1 MKSKRNKPKGR
12 KLGWFLC
19 IMQAL
24 ITAGFIAG
32 LLVLDLLPIKYA
44 LPIIVFL
51 VIFWVIPFTNH
62 MICRKR
68 IWAGRLLSIFMS
80 VILLCGSVYVV
91 KAQGMLSSISNNGEK
106 VDKMVVAV
114 LKDDPAK
121 NIKDAKNYEFGIQ
134 LALKPDDTKGA
145 INEINEKLKEKI
157 NTVQYDNLT
166 EQVDAL
172 YKHDVKA
179 IIYNDAYTSV
189 IKEHYTDFENS
200 IKIIYS
206 HDIVNK
212 LEESIDVTTNV
223 TEPFTVYLSG
233 IDVAGSIDTTGRS
246 DVNILAVVNPKTHQV
261 LLITTPRDYH
271 VVIPGISNGMEDK
284 LTHAGIY
291 GVDASM
297 ATLSELYDVD
307 VDYYV
312 RVNFTSLP
320 QIVDAL
326 GGVEVESEFEFTTH
340 PDSGDVMHVKKG
352 MNSFNGKE
360 ALVFAR
366 ERQNVPG
373 GDFQRGKDQ
382 QAVITAMMKKAIS
395 PAILA
400 GAFDII
406 DSVSSNV
413 DTNMPPRFIKGLVKS
428 QISEPSSWQVTSMA
442 AEGTPASGVC
452 FSAQGSN
459 LSICI
464 PDELSVSNIKEAV
477 DKIIAGMPLENAEI
491 IEDHSQ
497 DNNEDSTKDHMD
509 N

>member
-1 MKSKRNKPKGR
+1 MKSRKNKPKGR

-19 IMQAL
+19 ILQAI

-32 LLVLDLLPIKYA
+32 LFVLDLLPIKYA
-44 LPIIVFL
+44 LPIVVIL
-51 VIFWVIPFTNH
+51 VLFWVIPFTNH
-62 MICRKR
+62 MVCRKR
-68 IWAGRLLSIFMS
+68 VWAGRLLSIFMS
-80 VILLCGSVYVV
+80 VILLCGSAYIA
-91 KAQGMLSSISNNGEK
+91 KAQGMLSSISDNGEK

-121 NIKDAKNYEFGIQ
+121 NIKDAKKYKFGIQ
-134 LALKPDDTKGA
+134 LALKPGDTEDAVEDINNKIKG
-145 INEINEKLKEKI
+145 KI
-157 NTVQYDNLT
+157 KTVQYDNLT
-166 EQVDAL
+166 DQVDAL
-172 YKHDVKA
+172 YEHDVKA

-189 IKEHYTDFENS
+189 IKEHYTDFEDN

-206 HDIVNK
+206 HDIVKK
-212 LEESIDVTTNV
+212 LDESLDVTTKV

-246 DVNILAVVNPKTHQV
+246 DVNIIAVVNPKTHQV
-261 LLITTPRDYH
+261 LLVTTPRDYH

-297 ATLSELYDVD
+297 ATLAELYDVS

-326 GGVEVESEFEFTTH
+326 GGVEVNSEYEFTTH
-340 PDSGDVMHVKKG
+340 PDSGEVMHVNKG
-352 MNSFNGKE
+352 MNSFNGKQ

-406 DSVSSNV
+406 DSVSANV
-413 DTNMPPRFIKGLVKS
+413 DTNMPPKFIKGIVKS

-464 PDELSVSNIKEAV
+464 PDQLSVTKIQEAI
-477 DKIIAGMPLENAEI
+477 DKVVAGIPLEDAEV
-491 IEDHSQ
+491 IEDHTQ
-497 DNNEDSTKDHMD
+497 DNTEDQK
-509 N
+509 

>member
-1 MKSKRNKPKGR
+1 MKSRKNKPKGR

-19 IMQAL
+19 ILQAV
-24 ITAGFIAG
+24 ITAAFIAG
-32 LLVLDLLPIKYA
+32 LFILDLLPLKYT
-44 LPIIVFL
+44 LPVVACL
-51 VIFWVIPFTNH
+51 VIFWVIPFMNH
-62 MICRKR
+62 IVCRKR
-68 IWAGRLLSIFMS
+68 VWSGRLLSIFMS
-80 VILLCGSVYVV
+80 VVLLCGSVYVA
-91 KAQGMLSSISNNGEK
+91 KAQGMLSNISNNDEK

-121 NIKDAKNYEFGIQ
+121 NIKDVKDYKFGIQ
-134 LALKPDDTKGA
+134 LALKPKDTEDAVKD
-145 INEINEKLKEKI
+145 INEKIKGKI

-166 EQVDAL
+166 DQVDAL
-172 YKHDVKA
+172 YDHAVEA

-189 IKEHYTDFENS
+189 IKEHYSDFEEYT
-200 IKIIYS
+200 KVIYS
-206 HDIVNK
+206 YNIVKKFDDN
-212 LEESIDVTTNV
+212 LDVTAKV

-246 DVNILAVVNPKTHQV
+246 DVNIIAVVNPKTHQV
-261 LLITTPRDYH
+261 LLVTTPRDYH
-271 VVIPGISNGMEDK
+271 VVIPGISRGMEDK

-297 ATLSELYDVD
+297 ATLSELYDVE
-307 VDYYV
+307 VNYYV

-326 GGVEVESEFEFTTH
+326 GGVDVESEYEFTTH
-340 PDSGDVMHVKKG
+340 PDSGEVMHVNKG
-352 MNSFNGKE
+352 MNSFNGKQ

-400 GAFDII
+400 GAIEII
-406 DSVSSNV
+406 DSVSENV
-413 DTNMPPRFIKGLVKS
+413 DTNMPPKFIKGLVKS

-442 AEGTPASGVC
+442 AEGTPSTGEC
-452 FSAQGSN
+452 YSAQGSQ
-459 LSICI
+459 LSICV
-464 PDELSVSNIKEAV
+464 PDQASIEKIKEAV
-477 DKIIAGMPLENAEI
+477 DMVIAGTPLDGAEL
-491 IEDHSQ
+491 IEDHTEEQ
-497 DNNEDSTKDHMD
+497 TEE
-509 N
+509 